1 MEDSWQDLSG
11 DVASLR
17 SAKSQAVAEGAKVRY
32 EYTSALKGFAGSLT
46 PKALDVLR
54 SNPDV
59 AYIEADQRVHATETQ
74 SPATW
79 GLDRIDQRNRPLS
92 NSYTYNQTGAGVNAY
107 VIDTGLLG
115 SHTEF
120 TGRVGTGYTA
130 INDGRGTTD
139 CAGHGTHVAG
149 TVGGTT
155 HDVAKCARIF
165 PVRVLGCDGSGSNAG
180 VIAGVDWVTSNHV
193 KPAVANMSL
202 GGSDSSALDSAVVRA
217 INAGVTMA
225 VAAGNDNANA
235 CSGSPNKVP
244 AALTVGSSTST
255 DARSDFSNYGS
266 CVDIFAPGSNI
277 TSAWY
282 TGSTATKAISGTSM
296 ASPHVAGAVALYL
309 QTNPSASPATVA
321 NALVSTATTGVLTGI
336 GTGSPNRLLYSLFD
350 GGTTPTPTPT
360 PTSTSTPTPTPGC
373 ALTEKYSGSLSGT
386 DDYDDHPNGTYFYT
400 SRSGTH
406 RGCLTGPAG
415 ADFDI
420 RLYKWNGVSWSI
432 VARGEGETSTENVS
446 YTGTAGY
453 YFWRVRSYSGSGSY
467 SFQMQRP

>member
-1 MEDSWQDLSG
+1 M
-11 DVASLR
+11 
-17 SAKSQAVAEGAKVRY
+17 
-32 EYTSALKGFAGSLT
+32 
-46 PKALDVLR
+46 
-54 SNPDV
+54 
-59 AYIEADQRVHATETQ
+59 
-74 SPATW
+74 
-79 GLDRIDQRNRPLS
+79 
-92 NSYTYNQTGAGVNAY
+92 
-107 VIDTGLLG
+107 
-115 SHTEF
+115 
-120 TGRVGTGYTA
+120 
-130 INDGRGTTD
+130 
-139 CAGHGTHVAG
+139 
-149 TVGGTT
+149 
-155 HDVAKCARIF
+155 
-165 PVRVLGCDGSGSNAG
+165 
-180 VIAGVDWVTSNHV
+180 

-225 VAAGNDNANA
+225 VAAGNDNATA

-373 ALTEKYSGSLSGT
+373 ALTEKYSCSLSGT

-400 SRSGTH
+400 SSSGTH

-420 RLYKWNGVSWSI
+420 RLYKWNGSSWSI

-446 YTGTAGY
+446 YSGTAGY
-453 YFWRVRSYSGSGSY
+453 YYWRVRSYSGSGSY